1 MIYSNESI
9 IMKNRKE
16 KSNGFSGNLTLL
28 AAYKKLSK
36 REGEVLEKIAEEKSI
51 QQIADE
57 LCISKKTVETHF
69 TNIGDRLNLK
79 GRGRVREWIANQ
91 KLTP

>member
-1 MIYSNESI
+1 MNN
-9 IMKNRKE
+9 KG
-16 KSNGFSGNLTLL
+16 KSNGLSGHLTLL
-28 AAYKKLSK
+28 DAYKKLSK

-69 TNIGDRLNLK
+69 TNIGNTLDLK
-79 GRGRVREWIANQ
+79 GRGRVREWIVNQ
-91 KLTP
+91 CSSE